1 MYKAT
6 QTIDGTA
13 TSQSESAT
21 TATST
26 ISRLTQVNDGETVTQ
41 LDGTNYLGWIHADQ
55 TAYYKVI
62 STPLHWIEK
71 DGEVDK
77 TYTVALSAYYTGG
90 GFCNVLK
97 DCPVVAVST
106 MITRDIIATFIEND
120 LGGKLGDDYAQPQGR
135 ITIVND

>member
-1 MYKAT
+1 VTALSPYDQQLYKINAT
-6 QTIDGTA
+6 GALITEALRQSTANVPVPDGNFPQCSGMKYTIH
-13 TSQSESAT
+13 SA
-21 TATST
+21 SHT
-26 ISRLTQVNDGETVTQ
+26 ISDILV
-41 LDGTNYLGWIHADQ
+41 LD
-55 TAYYKVI
+55 
-62 STPLHWIEK
+62 STTGQYVALDP
-71 DGEVDK
+71 DK

-97 DCPVVAVST
+97 DCPVVAAST